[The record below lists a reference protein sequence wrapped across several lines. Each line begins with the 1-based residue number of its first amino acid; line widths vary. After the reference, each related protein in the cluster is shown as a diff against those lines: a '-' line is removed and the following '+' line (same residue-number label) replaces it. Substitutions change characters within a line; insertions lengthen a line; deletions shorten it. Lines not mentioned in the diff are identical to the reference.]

1 MIIFHPTAQLRFDAY
16 VKDTPQAL
24 LLVAPTG
31 SGKESVLRELT
42 QAILGDHPVGRL
54 FEVLP
59 DPDKSSISIDS
70 IRRLKT
76 SIKLISD
83 KPRVVLIPNAEA
95 MTVEAQN
102 SLLKVLEEPPK
113 NIVFLLS
120 APSKDQLLETIV
132 SRTSVWQLTPPTN
145 AQVLELFAGNDSAKL
160 QRAIAIAGGRVGLVS
175 ALLNNSD
182 TNHPLLL
189 GIETA
194 KEILQES
201 RFERLCRVES
211 LAKDQQATKSLLE
224 ALELT
229 TKAGLEQSAKTGNTK
244 AMPEWH
250 RKLKRV
256 LMARKYQSQ
265 SVQAKLLLSDLFVH
279 L

>member
-1 MIIFHPTAQLRFDAY
+1 MILHPTAQTRFEAI

-24 LLVAPTG
+24 LVVAPIG
-31 SGKESVLRELT
+31 SGKETVLRELS
-42 QAILGDHPVGRL
+42 AVILGNHPAGRL

-83 KPRVVLIPNAEA
+83 RPRVVLIPNAEA

-145 AQVLELFAGNDSAKL
+145 AQLQELFAGSDSAKL
-160 QRAIAIAGGRVGLVS
+160 QRAIAIAGGRVGLVH
-175 ALLNNSD
+175 ALLDSSEA
-182 TNHPLLL
+182 NHPLLIS
-189 GIETA
+189 IETA

-211 LAKDQQATKSLLE
+211 LAKDQVATKSLLE

-229 TKAGLEQSAKTGNTK
+229 TKAGLEQAAKTGNVK
-244 AMPEWH
+244 VLPEWH
-250 RKLKRV
+250 RKLKRI
-256 LMARKYQSQ
+256 LIARKYQSQ
-265 SVQAKLLLSDLFVH
+265 SVQPKLLLSDLFVH